1 MFIYWK
7 KNYVKGI
14 LFNCKDVI
22 YGVIY
27 FGF

>member
-7 KNYVKGI
+7 NFYVKGI